1 MGAQVDHIVWHEAHG
16 HIEVVY
22 VGRQPDRI
30 VATQLVAA
38 MLAEDAGLVQVPTP
52 PGLVRWARD
61 PETGDAA

>member
-1 MGAQVDHIVWHEAHG
+1 
-16 HIEVVY
+16 
-22 VGRQPDRI
+22 